1 MHRREFLS
9 LSAGAGSAL
18 LPVDL
23 TATEDID
30 CCDRHARNLALAMQS
45 KYGGTWRVNIA
56 PDHGFVVVVRDG

>member
-1 MHRREFLS
+1 MQRREFLS
-9 LSAGAGSAL
+9 LSAGAGAVL

-30 CCDRHARNLALAMQS
+30 CDRHARNLALAMQS